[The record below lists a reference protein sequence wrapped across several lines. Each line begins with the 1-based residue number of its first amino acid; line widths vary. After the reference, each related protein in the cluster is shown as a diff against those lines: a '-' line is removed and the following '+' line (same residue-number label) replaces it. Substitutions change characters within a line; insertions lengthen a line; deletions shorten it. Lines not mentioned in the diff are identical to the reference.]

1 MSPPIPLSRL
11 KPLFGPRGLQRGRRR
26 LISRWTVILLL
37 GFVSST
43 SHGQSSNEQPQSLND
58 PSYSVIDYLQ
68 DVRPILRTKCA
79 TCHSEVDPGGGLRL
93 DSAEGI
99 MQGGD
104 SGPAI
109 VPGNSAESR
118 LMHAVLQNG
127 DLLMPPPDEAKPLE
141 HSQIEILRR
150 WIDQGAIAPEDESQ
164 VSHWAFHKPSRPP
177 LPAIVPDGGSANAGS
192 PSSVSDLHP
201 IDAFISHR
209 LQQHNL
215 QALPLAPKP
224 IQLRRVYLDL
234 VGLPPTPEQV
244 QAFLNDDSPN
254 AWEKVVDQLLSSP
267 QYGERW
273 GRHWMDV
280 WRYSDWDGH
289 GAEVRESKPHIWRW
303 RDWIIES
310 LNEDK
315 PYDRMIMEMLAADE
329 WTPGDPQ
336 ALRATGYL
344 VRNWYLFNRNTWLD
358 NTIEHTGKAFLGVT
372 FNCARCHDH
381 MYDPISQAEYYQL
394 RAFFEPHDI
403 RTDRVPGQGDVTI
416 DGLVRVFDA
425 NAAAQTQLF
434 VRGDEKNP
442 LPDRFF
448 TPQVPVA
455 LGPGELK
462 IEPVELPAADYYP
475 GLQSHIAAEVLRDAE
490 ADEQTST
497 AALAAATQAVAN
509 AQANLLNYRQSQ
521 AAASDPPPFL
531 KDDFTAAR
539 PDVWV
544 AGTGNWQFQNGHLQQ
559 LDPTD
564 TMCSFETLQ
573 PHSPDFTAK
582 MKFRTTGGEVYQSVG
597 IAFDVIDNQNFS
609 FVYASA
615 GGSKIQVAHRVHGAD
630 QYPPAGA
637 QQIAIELNREHD
649 LQVTV
654 GGTQVEVA
662 FNGQS
667 VLNYALPTAR
677 PTQGRFQIWTYDAIA
692 EFLALEISTTA
703 VLSEARLL
711 AAVQQAE
718 SAAKLTETKHLV
730 AVAALDFARSRIT
743 ADQANYAQPPADNA
757 NDFAL
762 VAGQAERKLTLHQAE
777 LKLLTAELTLQTAE
791 AALPVEEAPVDEAK
805 QKAVTDAAA
814 EVAAAKS
821 AVETAQKALA
831 EPFEA
836 YTRLTPLYP
845 TTSTGRRLALAQWIT
860 SRDNPLSARV
870 AINHIWLR
878 HFHSPLV
885 PTVFDF
891 GMNGKP
897 PIHPELLDW
906 LACELM
912 ENGWKMKRL
921 HRMMVTS
928 NAYRRASSP
937 TADQRDIASS
947 NASVDPDNLQ
957 LWRQNSYRME
967 AEVVRDATFH
977 VAGKLDTT
985 LFGPDLDPN
994 AGLTLSRRSIYFRNS
1009 KEKKM
1014 TFLSTFDSPN
1024 PVECYQ
1030 RAESISPQQSLAMSN
1045 SPLTLA
1051 QSRVVAANISEQMA
1065 AAPSDDPNQQ
1075 FVTRA
1080 FERVLNRQPS
1090 AAEVTECVAFLQQQT
1105 NQFSSAATLS
1115 AFPGNVETSVKPST
1129 DATQRARENLA
1140 HVLFNHHDF
1149 VTVR

>member
-1 MSPPIPLSRL
+1 MSTPIFPTRVNR
-11 KPLFGPRGLQRGRRR
+11 LFGRRGL
-26 LISRWTVILLL
+26 LHSINRWTVILLL
-37 GFVSST
+37 GLPSIT
-43 SHGQSSNEQPQSLND
+43 SHGQSSNEQPQPLND
-58 PSYSVIDYLQ
+58 PSHSPIDYLQ

-99 MQGGD
+99 RQGGD

-109 VPGNSAESR
+109 VRGNSAESR
-118 LMHAVLQNG
+118 LIHAVLQNG

-141 HSQIEILRR
+141 ASQIEILRR

-164 VSHWAFHKPSRPP
+164 VSHWAFQKPTRPP
-177 LPAIVPDGGSANAGS
+177 LPVVVPAGGSANANS

-201 IDAFISHR
+201 IDAFISQR

-215 QALPLAPKP
+215 QALPLAPQH
-224 IQLRRVYLDL
+224 IQLRRVFLDL
-234 VGLPPTPEQV
+234 IGLPPTPEQV
-244 QAFLNDDSPN
+244 HAFLNDDSPN

-329 WTPGDPQ
+329 FKPGDPQ

-381 MYDPISQAEYYQL
+381 MYDPVSQAEYYQL
-394 RAFFEPHDI
+394 RAFFEPHDV
-403 RTDRVPGQGDVTI
+403 RTDQVPGQGDVTI
-416 DGLVRVFDA
+416 DGLVRVYDA

-475 GLQSHIAAEVLRDAE
+475 GLQSHIAAKVLRDAE
-490 ADEQTST
+490 AEEQTST

-509 AQANLLNYRQSQ
+509 AKANLLSYRQSTTES
-521 AAASDPPPFL
+521 APPLFL

-544 AGTGNWQFQNGHLQQ
+544 ARAGNWQYQNGHLQQ
-559 LDPTD
+559 LDPVD

-582 MKFRTTGGEVYQSVG
+582 LKFITTGGEVYQSVG

-615 GGSKIQVAHRVHGAD
+615 GGSKIQVAHRVNGAD

-637 QQIAIELNREHD
+637 KEIAIELNRVHD
-649 LQVTV
+649 LLVTV
-654 GGTQVEVA
+654 RGTQVDVA
-662 FNGQS
+662 LNCQA
-667 VLNYALPTAR
+667 VLNYALPMAR
-677 PTQGRFQIWTYDAIA
+677 PGQGRFQIWTYDAIA
-692 EFLALEISTTA
+692 EFLALEISNTA
-703 VLSEARLL
+703 VLSEASLL

-718 SAAKLTETKHLV
+718 SAAKLTEKTQLI
-730 AVAALDFARSRIT
+730 ALTALDFTRSRIA
-743 ADQANYAQPPADNA
+743 ADQANYSQPPAANA
-757 NDFAL
+757 KGLSLA
-762 VAGQAERKLTLHQAE
+762 AGLAERSLALHQEE
-777 LKLLTAELTLQTAE
+777 LKLLTAEQTLQNAV
-791 AALPVEEAPVDEAK
+791 AALPMAEAPVDEAK
-805 QKAVTDAAA
+805 QKAVTDAGAV
-814 EVAAAKS
+814 VAAAKS

-836 YTRLTPLYP
+836 YTRLAPLYP

-885 PTVFDF
+885 PTMFDF
-891 GMNGKP
+891 GMNGQP

-912 ENGWKMKRL
+912 ENDWKMKPL
-921 HRMMVTS
+921 HRLMVTS
-928 NAYRRASSP
+928 EAYRRASSP
-937 TADQRDIASS
+937 TADQHDVASI
-947 NASVDPDNLQ
+947 NVSVDPDNLQ

-967 AEVVRDATFH
+967 AEVVRDAMFH

-994 AGLTLSRRSIYFRNS
+994 AGLTQGRRSIYFRNS

-1024 PVECYQ
+1024 PVECYR

-1045 SPLTLA
+1045 SPLTLS
-1051 QSRVVAANISEQMA
+1051 QSRVVAANIREQMA
-1065 AAPSDDPNQQ
+1065 AAPSDDSNQQ
-1075 FVTRA
+1075 YVTLA

-1090 AAEVTECVAFLQQQT
+1090 VAEVTECVAFLQQQT
-1105 NQFSSAATLS
+1105 NQFSNAASLS
-1115 AFPGNVETSVKPST
+1115 AFPGTVETPVKPST
-1129 DATQRARENLA
+1129 DAAQRARENLI
-1140 HVLFNHHDF
+1140 HVLFNHHEF